1 MIKTHLRILS
11 PGLEQPCQVSVH
23 VHLEILRLELVLV
36 EDVADVGVDADAQH
50 QDQEDERE
58 PVVDHLEVGRAG
70 QGLERGIKK

>member
-11 PGLEQPCQVSVH
+11 PGLEEPCQVPVH
-23 VHLEILRLELVLV
+23 VHLEVLRLELVLV

-70 QGLERGIKK
+70 QGLEGGIKK